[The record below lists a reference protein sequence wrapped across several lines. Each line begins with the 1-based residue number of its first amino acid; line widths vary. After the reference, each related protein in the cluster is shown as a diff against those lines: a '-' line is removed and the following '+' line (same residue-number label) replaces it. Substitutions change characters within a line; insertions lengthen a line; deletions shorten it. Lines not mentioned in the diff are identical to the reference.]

1 MKSEIL
7 EQKILLPQPTSRP
20 SSSANS
26 MSTLV
31 GSAGENERPM
41 GQKLMCYGA
50 LAKRRVA
57 IGAVST
63 LSAQERQNGHA
74 ILQGDIGIIGA
85 EPNKALTESGD
96 SGAIWVDFA
105 GMAVCMHH
113 GLMKTFDK
121 GNNLVISCESY
132 GVPMQ
137 RIVDAHASLG
147 GQSTMAAQCGS
158 RAQSAGAMSEATT
171 YVQVRYDI
179 GHCEVMVRDDAAGHI
194 FTSH

>member
-1 MKSEIL
+1 MG
-7 EQKILLPQPTSRP
+7 
-20 SSSANS
+20 
-26 MSTLV
+26 STLV
-31 GSAGENERPM
+31 SSAGENELAM

-50 LAKRRVA
+50 KSRGA
-57 IGAVST
+57 IGGVST
-63 LSAQERQNGHA
+63 LSAQEPHRNA

-113 GLMKTFDK
+113 GLMTTFDQ
-121 GNNLVISCESY
+121 GNNNLVISRESY

-147 GQSTMAAQCGS
+147 GQSTMAAQGVRVES
-158 RAQSAGAMSEATT
+158 YAPSAGATSEATT
-171 YVQVRYDI
+171 WVEVSRDI

-194 FTSH
+194 FTSYQIGWIPVSIRR

>member
-1 MKSEIL
+1 M
-7 EQKILLPQPTSRP
+7 
-20 SSSANS
+20 SSS
-26 MSTLV
+26 MGSTLV
-31 GSAGENERPM
+31 GSAVKNERIM

-50 LAKRRVA
+50 LAERRVA

-113 GLMKTFDK
+113 VLMTTFDE
-121 GNNLVISCESY
+121 GDNNLVISRESY

-147 GQSTMAAQCGS
+147 GQSTMAAQGVRVES
-158 RAQSAGAMSEATT
+158 YAPSAGATSEATT
-171 YVQVRYDI
+171 WVEVSRDI
-179 GHCEVMVRDDAAGHI
+179 GHCEVMLRDDAAGHI
-194 FTSH
+194 CTSYQIGFIPVSIRR

>member
-1 MKSEIL
+1 MG
-7 EQKILLPQPTSRP
+7 
-20 SSSANS
+20 
-26 MSTLV
+26 STLV
-31 GSAGENERPM
+31 GSAVKNERIM
-41 GQKLMCYGA
+41 GQKLMCYGE

-74 ILQGDIGIIGA
+74 ILQGDIGITGA
-85 EPNKALTESGD
+85 EPTKDLTESGD

-147 GQSTMAAQCGS
+147 GQSTMAAQGVRVES
-158 RAQSAGAMSEATT
+158 YAPLAGATSEATT
-171 YVQVRYDI
+171 WVEVSRDI

-194 FTSH
+194 CTSYQIGFIPVSIRR

>member
-1 MKSEIL
+1 M
-7 EQKILLPQPTSRP
+7 
-20 SSSANS
+20 SSS
-26 MSTLV
+26 MGSTLV
-31 GSAGENERPM
+31 GSAVKNERIM

-63 LSAQERQNGHA
+63 LSAQERHG

-113 GLMKTFDK
+113 GLMTTFDE
-121 GNNLVISCESY
+121 GDNNLVISRESY

-147 GQSTMAAQCGS
+147 GQSTMAAQGVRVES
-158 RAQSAGAMSEATT
+158 YAPSAGATSEATT
-171 YVQVRYDI
+171 WVEVSRDI

-194 FTSH
+194 FTSYQIGWIPVSIRH

>member
-1 MKSEIL
+1 M
-7 EQKILLPQPTSRP
+7 
-20 SSSANS
+20 SSS
-26 MSTLV
+26 MGSTLV
-31 GSAGENERPM
+31 GSAVKNERIM

-63 LSAQERQNGHA
+63 LSAQERHG

-96 SGAIWVDFA
+96 SSAIWVDFA

-113 GLMKTFDK
+113 VLMTTFDE
-121 GNNLVISCESY
+121 GDNNLVISRESY

-147 GQSTMAAQCGS
+147 GQSTMAAQGVRVES
-158 RAQSAGAMSEATT
+158 YAPSAGATSEATT
-171 YVQVRYDI
+171 YVEVRYDI
-179 GHCEVMVRDDAAGHI
+179 GHCAVKVRDDAAGHI
-194 FTSH
+194 LYSYQIGCIPVSIRR